1 MKIEKITLI
10 ENMDTAGIIITAV
23 LSPCCFPLFGII
35 LTSLGLGSIELFGSL
50 TIYVFLTLLILSFI
64 GSIFSFL
71 YHKKI
76 LPTIIT
82 AIGGFLI
89 LFNYYFEKESY
100 DTMYWG
106 IFGLLIA
113 SLMNYYET
121 KIFRISKTNQIIYD
135 SILKCPNC
143 GFSKKGKMPTDSCQ
157 FFYECENCKSI
168 LKPKNG
174 DCCVYCS
181 YGTVKCPSIQENKN
195 CC

>member
-10 ENMDTAGIIITAV
+10 ENIGTAGIIITAV

-50 TIYVFLTLLILSFI
+50 TIYVFLALLILSFI

-143 GFSKKGKMPTDSCQ
+143 GFSKKEMMPTDSCQ